1 MVLKVAPP
9 LVVTAEEIDVFVE
22 GVRDVLETVH
32 TKKSFWSEALLM
44 AKRAISA

>member
-1 MVLKVAPP
+1 MFFERSLFA
-9 LVVTAEEIDVFVE
+9 E